1 MSAAGRSK
9 SNAPAWE
16 YVFAEG
22 VENITLCKLASA
34 LEAGEEAL
42 MPQTS
47 PLLEKS

>member
-1 MSAAGRSK
+1 MTAAGRSK

-22 VENITLCKLASA
+22 EANIRLCRLASA

-42 MPQTS
+42 MPQTF
-47 PLLEKS
+47 PLLKNS